1 MTLNFKFSLI
11 HFQLFDLEQI
21 MWSGQVLI
29 IERVK
34 LDGIKN
40 MYFSSYVLSLILKIT
55 WQSECID
62 AILQVK

>member
-1 MTLNFKFSLI
+1 MEFGMTLNFKFSLI

-34 LDGIKN
+34 LDEIKKHVFLFLCIISNSQNN
-40 MYFSSYVLSLILKIT
+40 MAK
-55 WQSECID
+55 
-62 AILQVK
+62 